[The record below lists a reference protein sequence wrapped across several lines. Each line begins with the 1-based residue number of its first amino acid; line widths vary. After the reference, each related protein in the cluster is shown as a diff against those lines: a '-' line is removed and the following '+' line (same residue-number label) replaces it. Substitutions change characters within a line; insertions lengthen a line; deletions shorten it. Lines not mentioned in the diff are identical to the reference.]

1 MDVCPLLDL
10 KDGISNYT
18 LPVRIA
24 TALQLTTR
32 NLPPMVNKDLV
43 KCFNKSEISFVVFIG
58 VRIHLHL

>member
-32 NLPPMVNKDLV
+32 NLPPTVNKDLI